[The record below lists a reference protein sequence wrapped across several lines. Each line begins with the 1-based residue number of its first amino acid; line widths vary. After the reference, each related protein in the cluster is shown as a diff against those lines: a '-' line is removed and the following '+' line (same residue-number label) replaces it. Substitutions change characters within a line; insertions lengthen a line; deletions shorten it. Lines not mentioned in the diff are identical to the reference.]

1 VIAVRP
7 AAESDLDEIW
17 RIQSASGQAAQ
28 WNAADYLAHECVV
41 AVIGDRAPGEESS
54 GMNAHSTEGRIAG
67 FAVARRTAPDEIE
80 ILNVAVDPPYRRRG
94 VARSLIQELVV
105 KFPGAVF
112 LEVRQSNSAA
122 RKLYHSLGF
131 QVIAVRQNY
140 YDSPDE
146 SAIVMK
152 FHSC

>member
-7 AAESDLDEIW
+7 AGEADLDEIW
-17 RIQSASGQAAQ
+17 RIQSGSGQAAH

-41 AVIGDRAPGEESS
+41 AVIGDQTAGEERTGLHGQSK
-54 GMNAHSTEGRIAG
+54 GGRIAG
-67 FAVARRTAPDEIE
+67 FAVARRTAPDELE

-94 VARSLIQELVV
+94 VGRSLIQELVV
-105 KFPGAVF
+105 KYPGNVF
-112 LEVRQSNSAA
+112 LEVRQSNFAA
-122 RKLYHSLGF
+122 QKLYHSLGF

-140 YDSPDE
+140 YYSPDE